1 MSPRFPML
9 APTVPYIAPN
19 TSIELSNLVV
29 WVNVSPSLKSLDSP
43 LLKLL
48 SESLPV
54 ARWEY
59 LQTWDEGSSL
69 ETAVELLASFL
80 QKQSEPVHLGGHG
93 ISGVV
98 AMMTADRYPHL
109 VKTLILLGTSPQPG
123 MTWHAYYYHQRST
136 FPIAQSRILTQLAQS
151 LFGPSVGCSI
161 KTCVHLLGQDLT
173 ASPSPHSIF
182 HISKIDSVDV
192 KVPLLICAGGRDVI
206 MAPPDQDK
214 WRTKLKSKD
223 RLCVVPN
230 GYHFFHAA
238 YPDRIAS
245 EILDFLSVIKPT
257 DILNT

>member
-1 MSPRFPML
+1 ML
-9 APTVPYIAPN
+9 APVLPSDGLSK
-19 TSIELSNLVV
+19 SIELSNLVV

-48 SESLPV
+48 SEAFPV

-69 ETAVELLASFL
+69 ESAVELLASFL
-80 QKQSEPVHLGGHG
+80 QQQSEPVHLGGHG

-136 FPIAQSRILTQLAQS
+136 FPLAQNRILTQLAQS
-151 LFGPSVGCSI
+151 LFGPSIGCSV

-182 HISKIDSVDV
+182 HIAKMDPVEIT
-192 KVPLLICAGGRDVI
+192 VPLLVCAGGRDVI
-206 MAPPDQDK
+206 MTPPDHDK
-214 WRTKLKSKD
+214 WKKRFKSGD

-245 EILDFLSVIKPT
+245 EILDFLSVLAMFSPA
-257 DILNT
+257 

>member
-1 MSPRFPML
+1 ML
-9 APTVPYIAPN
+9 APLLPSDALSN
-19 TSIELSNLVV
+19 SIHLSNLVV

-48 SESLPV
+48 SEALPV

-69 ETAVELLASFL
+69 ESAVELLASFL
-80 QKQSEPVHLGGHG
+80 QQQSEPVHLGGHG

-109 VKTLILLGTSPQPG
+109 VKTLILLGTSPHPE

-136 FPIAQSRILTQLAQS
+136 FSLAQNRILTQLAQS
-151 LFGPSVGCSI
+151 LFGPSIGCSV

-182 HISKIDSVDV
+182 HIAKIDPVEITI
-192 KVPLLICAGGRDVI
+192 PLLVCAGGRDVV

-214 WRTKLKSKD
+214 WKERLKPCD

-245 EILDFLSVIKPT
+245 EILDFLSTMKSIQVDPIVAG
-257 DILNT
+257 